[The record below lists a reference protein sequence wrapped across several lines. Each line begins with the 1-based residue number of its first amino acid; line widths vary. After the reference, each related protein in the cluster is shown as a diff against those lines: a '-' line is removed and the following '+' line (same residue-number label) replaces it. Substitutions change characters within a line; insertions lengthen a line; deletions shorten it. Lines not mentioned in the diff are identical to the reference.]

1 MSNIAIWNGTS
12 TFTSGSGATPFGF
25 YDGDIAFRADADK
38 VAQWC
43 AQRLGYPL
51 VEVELQSGSFYAAFE
66 EAVTTYGNEVY
77 QWKIRENYLNLEGST
92 TGSTGYTLNNQ
103 VVTPNLGSII
113 RISETYASE
122 AGAGGDTNWYTGS
135 FTLKNNVQ
143 DYDVAAQLKAQGITG
158 SIEIK
163 KIFYESPPAIVRY
176 FDPYAGTGTGIQSLL
191 ETFGFGQM
199 SPGINFLLMPIF
211 FDVQKVQAIQ
221 LNDQIRKAA
230 FSFDI
235 HNNHVRVFPIPTSVT
250 EGYNDKMFIH
260 YIIKEERNNPVTQY
274 NAQASG
280 SLITNISNVPYA
292 NPVYIQINSVG
303 RQWIRQYALATVK
316 EILAYIRGK
325 YSTVPIP
332 GSEVTLNQ
340 QDLLTDARAEKIAL
354 LEQLR
359 AMLDQTS
366 RKTQLEQQATEV
378 DFAQKQL
385 ANVPLPI
392 YFF

>member
-12 TFTSGSGATPFGF
+12 TFTTGSTPFGF
-25 YDGDIAFRADADK
+25 YDADASFRADADK

-77 QWKIRENYLNLEGST
+77 QWKVRENYLNLEGST

-113 RISETYASE
+113 RISEAYASE
-122 AGAGGDTNWYTGS
+122 AGAGGTVNWYTGS
-135 FTLKNNVQ
+135 FTLKNHVQ

-163 KIFYESPPAIVRY
+163 KIFYEQPPAIVRY

-191 ETFGFGQM
+191 ETFGFGQF
-199 SPGINFLLMPIF
+199 SPGINFLLMPIY

-235 HNNHVRVFPIPTSVT
+235 HNNKVRLFPIPTGIT
-250 EGYNDKMFIH
+250 EGHNDKMFIH
-260 YIIKEERNNPVTQY
+260 YIIKEERNNAVIPE

-280 SLITNISNVPYA
+280 SLITNVSNVPYT
-292 NPVYIQINSVG
+292 NPIYVQINSIG

-316 EILAYIRGK
+316 EILAYVRGK
-325 YSTVPIP
+325 YSTVPVP
-332 GSEVTLNQ
+332 GAEVTLNQ
-340 QDLLTDARAEKIAL
+340 ADLLTDARAEKIAL

-366 RKTQLEQQATEV
+366 RKTQLEQQSNEA
-378 DFAQKQL
+378 DFMQKQL

>member
-12 TFTSGSGATPFGF
+12 TFTTGSTPFGF
-25 YDGDIAFRADADK
+25 YDADTAFRTDADK

-92 TGSTGYTLNNQ
+92 TGSTLNNQ
-103 VVTPNLGSII
+103 VITPNLGSII

-122 AGAGGDTNWYTGS
+122 AGAGGDTTWYTGS
-135 FTLKNNVQ
+135 FTLKNHVQ
-143 DYDVAAQLKAQGITG
+143 DYDVAADLKAQGITG

-191 ETFGFGQM
+191 ETFGFGQF
-199 SPGINFLLMPIF
+199 SPGINFLLMPIY

-235 HNNHVRVFPIPTSVT
+235 HNNKVRVFPIPTGVT
-250 EGYNDKMFIH
+250 EKYNDKMFIH
-260 YIIKEERNNPVTQY
+260 YIIKEERNNPVTLY

-280 SLITNISNVPYA
+280 SLITNVSNVPYV
-292 NPVYIQINSVG
+292 NPVYVQINSIG

-316 EILAYIRGK
+316 EILAYVRGK

-340 QDLLTDARAEKIAL
+340 ADLLTDARAEKIAL

-366 RKTQLEQQATEV
+366 RKTQLEQQSNEA
-378 DFAQKQL
+378 DFMQKQL

>member
-77 QWKIRENYLNLEGST
+77 QWKIRENYLNLEGT
-92 TGSTGYTLNNQ
+92 VTGSSLNNQ
-103 VVTPNLGSII
+103 VITPNLGSII

-122 AGAGGDTNWYTGS
+122 AGAGGDTTWYTGS

-260 YIIKEERNNPVTQY
+260 YIIKEERNNPVTLY

-280 SLITNISNVPYA
+280 SLITNVSNVPYA

>member
-25 YDGDIAFRADADK
+25 YDGDTAFRTDADK

-77 QWKIRENYLNLEGST
+77 QWKIRENYLNLEGT
-92 TGSTGYTLNNQ
+92 VTGSSLNNQ
-103 VVTPNLGSII
+103 VITPNLGSII

-191 ETFGFGQM
+191 ETFGFGQF
-199 SPGINFLLMPIF
+199 SPGINFLLMPIY

>member
-12 TFTSGSGATPFGF
+12 TFTTGSTPFGF
-25 YDGDIAFRADADK
+25 YDADTAFRTDADK
-38 VAQWC
+38 VALWC

-77 QWKIRENYLNLEGST
+77 QWKIRENYLNLEGT
-92 TGSTGYTLNNQ
+92 VTGSSLNNQ
-103 VVTPNLGSII
+103 VITPNLGSII

-122 AGAGGDTNWYTGS
+122 AGAGGDTTWYTGS